1 MSISI
6 ALAIKPVKHDPPL
19 ELSSFFGDNTLI
31 PAVTASLFSRNQISM
46 DRVVDTIGCT
56 GCTNSLQRAIND
68 VVARFVVLAYTH
80 TLARVYTSDDT
91 CMHTHLH
98 SVREY
103 ICIAETRRPCKFNI
117 CAVMEWSCRSG
128 GNRVCAYLTQMLKLS
143 YALQYHG
150 EA

>member
-80 TLARVYTSDDT
+80 T
-91 CMHTHLH
+91 HTH
-98 SVREY
+98 
-103 ICIAETRRPCKFNI
+103 TRPCI
-117 CAVMEWSCRSG
+117 YERRHMYAHTLTLGARIHLHCRNETTMQIQYLRRDG
-128 GNRVCAYLTQMLKLS
+128 MIMPKWREPRVCLS
-143 YALQYHG
+143 DPDA
-150 EA
+150 